1 MNKKFIF
8 LYCFLTINT
17 LASCSK
23 NEFTTAE
30 NALRSLEY
38 EKDALSKAARK
49 NPGLWLKNHTF
60 EKRLSEINN
69 QIRKAQEQLAAFRWD
84 YAAEERKTF
93 GAKYNTPRHHIISAD
108 FEE

>member
-23 NEFTTAE
+23 NEFTTAK
-30 NALRSLEY
+30 NTLKSLEY

-49 NPGLWLKNHTF
+49 NPSLWLKNHTF

-69 QIRKAQEQLAAFRWD
+69 QIRKAQAQLTALRFD
-84 YAAEERKTF
+84 YTAEKRKTF
-93 GAKYNTPRHHIISAD
+93 GAEYTPRDHIISAG